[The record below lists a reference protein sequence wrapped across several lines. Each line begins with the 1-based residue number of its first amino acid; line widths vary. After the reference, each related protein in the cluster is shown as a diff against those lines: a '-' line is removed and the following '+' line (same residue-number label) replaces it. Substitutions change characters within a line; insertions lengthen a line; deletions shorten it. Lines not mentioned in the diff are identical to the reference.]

1 MLALLGFILAV
12 SANADI
18 ELVKDGKPAAEI
30 VLDTNA
36 VPGIK
41 LAARDLQEHLE
52 KMSGAKLEIVN
63 APSKTARNHVYVGE
77 NEFTAKL
84 GYKLGDFK
92 NSGFE
97 IIAKDNYV
105 ILAGV
110 DIQRSPTPFGF
121 SGEGLKKWQEFCGE
135 KFNYGAGGDIGI
147 GQHNSILDIYTN
159 DDLGTWYAVAELLE
173 QLGVRFYAPYDNGT
187 VIPEKKTIA
196 VANQQLRKEAA
207 FARREFCFYNAMRQD
222 PEGIKWFKR
231 IKLGNNNII
240 IFNHTTYDIYSSKEQ
255 KELHPEYLA
264 CDADGKPYQ
273 GFPTGAGMPRYTN
286 PAFRKAAVNYMN
298 KRFEADPQ
306 LTAIS
311 IGPPDGGIKMDVR
324 DENLYGKPGDSLIQ
338 KASRYVWD
346 FHVYLAKELKK
357 SHPDKYLLYCSGGG
371 ANEVPENI
379 EEFPDNIIVPFAQP
393 YSAYMVLNST
403 ERATLDLRKKWH
415 AKMKTVKKAPIW
427 DYYLYYCG
435 YPVFFTEYLQK
446 EMQECLPYCDGKFI
460 EINPG
465 AYKVEG
471 EKNQRYRLDKYGL
484 KHLMVYWQ
492 SKLFWDPDMDRKAM
506 LEEYYGLFFGPA
518 KAEMKEFH
526 EFAEEVWCRQ
536 ESRSVTE
543 TTGFLKEKDVERYF
557 EILKRARD
565 KAGKDTVYDKRIAQ
579 MESEM
584 ASLRTFF
591 ASLKRTGPKVE
602 AHVAPGPVKIDGNL
616 NKYPAEWRVTL
627 RNNATGELPVSNKTE
642 AVIAMPPDCSA
653 LIIGVICHEDQMD
666 KIKSDCKLN
675 DTFNIFDDDVVEVYV
690 NTPERSYFKVA
701 VNPDCVIW
709 DESTDATIVDR
720 DTLPVLW
727 NPGTEAV
734 VKKDKDRWTVEIK
747 IPTKDMGTSKPTES
761 KPWGIQVGR
770 TRFTGDGGGIGWSI
784 APTAGPYRTLN
795 KWGDLYVK

>member
-1 MLALLGFILAV
+1 
-12 SANADI
+12 
-18 ELVKDGKPAAEI
+18 
-30 VLDTNA
+30 
-36 VPGIK
+36 
-41 LAARDLQEHLE
+41 
-52 KMSGAKLEIVN
+52 
-63 APSKTARNHVYVGE
+63 
-77 NEFTAKL
+77 
-84 GYKLGDFK
+84 
-92 NSGFE
+92 
-97 IIAKDNYV
+97 
-105 ILAGV
+105 
-110 DIQRSPTPFGF
+110 
-121 SGEGLKKWQEFCGE
+121 
-135 KFNYGAGGDIGI
+135 
-147 GQHNSILDIYTN
+147 
-159 DDLGTWYAVAELLE
+159 
-173 QLGVRFYAPYDNGT
+173 
-187 VIPEKKTIA
+187 
-196 VANQQLRKEAA
+196 
-207 FARREFCFYNAMRQD
+207 
-222 PEGIKWFKR
+222 
-231 IKLGNNNII
+231 
-240 IFNHTTYDIYSSKEQ
+240 
-255 KELHPEYLA
+255 
-264 CDADGKPYQ
+264 
-273 GFPTGAGMPRYTN
+273 
-286 PAFRKAAVNYMN
+286 
-298 KRFEADPQ
+298 
-306 LTAIS
+306 
-311 IGPPDGGIKMDVR
+311 
-324 DENLYGKPGDSLIQ
+324 
-338 KASRYVWD
+338 
-346 FHVYLAKELKK
+346 
-357 SHPDKYLLYCSGGG
+357 
-371 ANEVPENI
+371 
-379 EEFPDNIIVPFAQP
+379 
-393 YSAYMVLNST
+393 
-403 ERATLDLRKKWH
+403 
-415 AKMKTVKKAPIW
+415 
-427 DYYLYYCG
+427 
-435 YPVFFTEYLQK
+435 
-446 EMQECLPYCDGKFI
+446 
-460 EINPG
+460 
-465 AYKVEG
+465 
-471 EKNQRYRLDKYGL
+471 
-484 KHLMVYWQ
+484 
-492 SKLFWDPDMDRKAM
+492 
-506 LEEYYGLFFGPA
+506 
-518 KAEMKEFH
+518 MKEFH